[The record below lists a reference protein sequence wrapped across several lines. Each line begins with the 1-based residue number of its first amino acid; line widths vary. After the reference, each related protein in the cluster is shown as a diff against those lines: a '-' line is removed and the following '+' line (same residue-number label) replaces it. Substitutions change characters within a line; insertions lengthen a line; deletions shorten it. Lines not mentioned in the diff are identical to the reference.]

1 MIQSHTQTDKDN
13 EDHHSPIEK
22 RKKQTNNKK

>member
-13 EDHHSPIEK
+13 EDHHSPIENQ
-22 RKKQTNNKK
+22 KKTNNKK